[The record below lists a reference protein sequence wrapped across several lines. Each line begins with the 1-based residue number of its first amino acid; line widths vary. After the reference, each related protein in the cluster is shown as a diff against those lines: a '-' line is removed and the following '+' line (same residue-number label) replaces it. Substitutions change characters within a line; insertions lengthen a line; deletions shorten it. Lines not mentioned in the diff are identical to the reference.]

1 VQLFTVSL
9 GPFILSNLGMRFC
22 FRGEGCDTFSVT
34 LAATMFYNTSTVYLI
49 HMTKLITCLRD
60 PKSLLEF
67 KVWI

>member
-1 VQLFTVSL
+1 VRLFAIAL
-9 GPFILSNLGMRFC
+9 GLFLLSNPGTRFH
-22 FRGEGCDTFSVT
+22 FRREGCDTSSVIV
-34 LAATMFYNTSTVYLI
+34 ADTVYLI